1 MMKIQDITVRKIF
14 DSRGEPTIEVSLKLG
29 NRWFSA
35 SVPSGKSRGSREA
48 KVFPFS
54 EAVRVLARIRRAILK
69 KDFSSIRALDNVL
82 IRLDGTAKK
91 SRLGGNLM
99 LGISVAFARARAA
112 AENKEVWQI
121 LRKEF
126 FSGNSKTKIPL
137 IFANVING
145 GAHADNNLDIQ
156 EYMVVARGGS
166 VRARVENLIDFYNR
180 LGAILRK
187 KNSGRRVPVG
197 DEGGYSLDFKNNF
210 EPIAVLENLVRVRGL
225 AKNFSLALD
234 AAATGFY
241 ARGLYAFGGK
251 KLTSARLAGEYAR
264 YFGKSKLLFS
274 IEDPFAEKDAA
285 GFSLI
290 HKKMPGAW
298 VVGDD
303 LTVTNSSEIKKYAE
317 QNAINA
323 VIIKPNQIGTVSEAA
338 DAILAAKQCG
348 LKTIISHRSG
358 ETEDA
363 FIIHLAKASRADGVK
378 IGAPTRE
385 RMIKYNELMRL
396 YPVTKI
402 STAAVGSLGY

>member
-1 MMKIQDITVRKIF
+1 MKIQDITVRKIF

>member
-1 MMKIQDITVRKIF
+1 MKIQDITVRKIF
-14 DSRGEPTIEVSLKLG
+14 DSRGEPTIEISLKAG
-29 NRWFSA
+29 NRWFFA

-48 KVFPFS
+48 KVFSFA
-54 EAVRVLARIRRAILK
+54 EVVRALARIRQVILK
-69 KDFSSIRALDNVL
+69 KDFSSIRALDSAL

-126 FSGNSKTKIPL
+126 FPGDSKTKVPR

-156 EYMVVARGGS
+156 EYMVVARGAS
-166 VRARVENLIDFYNR
+166 VRARVENLIDFYSR
-180 LGAILRK
+180 LGAVLKK
-187 KNSGRRVPVG
+187 KNSGRGVPVG

-210 EPIAVLENLVRVRGL
+210 EPILVLENLIRTRGL
-225 AKNFSLALD
+225 TNNFSLALD
-234 AAATGFY
+234 AAATGFF
-241 ARGLYAFGGK
+241 ARGSYIFGGK
-251 KLTSARLAGEYAR
+251 KLTSARLAGEYAH
-264 YFGKSKLLFS
+264 YFEKSRILFS
-274 IEDPFAEKDAA
+274 IEDPFAERDAA
-285 GFSLI
+285 GFSLTR
-290 HKKMPGAW
+290 KKMPRVW
-298 VVGDD
+298 IVGDD
-303 LTVTNSSEIKKYAE
+303 LTVTNSSEIKKHAE
-317 QNAINA
+317 RKTINA

-338 DAILAAKQCG
+338 DAILAANQYG

-363 FIIHLAKASRADGVK
+363 FIIHLAKASGADGVK

-385 RMIKYNELMRL
+385 RMAKYNELIRL
-396 YPVTKI
+396 YPVR
-402 STAAVGSLGY
+402 S

>member
-1 MMKIQDITVRKIF
+1 MKIQDITVRKIF

-35 SVPSGKSRGSREA
+35 SVPSGKSRGSKEA
-48 KVFPFS
+48 RVFSFV
-54 EAVRVLARIRRAILK
+54 EAVRALARIRRVILK
-69 KDFSSIRALDNVL
+69 KEFSSIRALDNAL
-82 IRLDGTAKK
+82 IRLDNTKNK

-99 LGISVAFARARAA
+99 LGISIAFVRALA
-112 AENKEVWQI
+112 V
-121 LRKEF
+121 
-126 FSGNSKTKIPL
+126 
-137 IFANVING
+137 FANVING

-363 FIIHLAKASRADGVK
+363 FIIHLAKASGADGVK

>member
-1 MMKIQDITVRKIF
+1 MIKIQDITVKKIF
-14 DSRGEPTIEVSLKLG
+14 DSRGEPTIEVLLKAG

-35 SVPSGKSRGSREA
+35 SVPSGKSRGSKEA
-48 KVFPFS
+48 RVFSFV

-363 FIIHLAKASRADGVK
+363 FIIHLAKASGADGVK

>member
-1 MMKIQDITVRKIF
+1 MKIQDITVRKIF

-210 EPIAVLENLVRVRGL
+210 EPIAVLENLVRARGL

-363 FIIHLAKASRADGVK
+363 FIIHLAKASGADGVK

>member
-1 MMKIQDITVRKIF
+1 MIKIQDITVKKIF
-14 DSRGEPTIEVSLKLG
+14 DSRGEPTIEVLLKAG

-363 FIIHLAKASRADGVK
+363 FIIHLAKASGADGVK